1 MEITK
6 LLDDSGLKTFKYKV
20 GELVVED
27 NVPDMRLHI
36 ANSLMF
42 NKDTYDELMN
52 KVIDHV
58 YHLDEVQELVNSL
71 EKKTASEVIKIL
83 EKNEQFQKFEEKA
96 CYLWNATKV
105 SDEDGYIEIT
115 CTEDQIK
122 LIEWSANVVWES
134 MIEKYE
140 NYSKEYSRFK
150 EMIESRKV

>member
-6 LLDDSGLKTFKYKV
+6 LLVDSEKKTFKYKV
-20 GELVVED
+20 GESVVED

-36 ANSLMF
+36 ANFLMF
-42 NKDTYDELMN
+42 NKDTYDELIN

-71 EKKTASEVIKIL
+71 EKKTASEVLKIL
-83 EKNEQFQKFEEKA
+83 EKNEQFQKLEEKA

-122 LIEWSANVVWES
+122 LIEWSANVVWKS
-134 MIEKYE
+134 IIGPGR
-140 NYSKEYSRFK
+140 NYSKEYDRFK
-150 EMIESRKV
+150 EMIKSRKV